1 MREALDAA
9 KTAVQATR
17 RSESPAALAVHFAGS
32 KGAKRCVR
40 RWLRPRVDEDV
51 YENLPRARVLAD
63 RAAHFSPE
71 HIEEALGAANTIRE
85 IDARTSAL
93 AALITYLAA
102 EQRDH
107 VLQEAL
113 AAARTTADEDGLYI
127 RHSGPIGAQFDSGTK
142 N

>member
-1 MREALDAA
+1 MQPRPLFKLLVAQNPRPRWRCIL
-9 KTAVQATR
+9 
-17 RSESPAALAVHFAGS
+17 PAS

-63 RAAHFSPE
+63 RAPHFSPE
-71 HIEEALGAANTIRE
+71 QIEEALGAANTIRE

-113 AAARTTADEDGLYI
+113 AAARATADKDGLYI